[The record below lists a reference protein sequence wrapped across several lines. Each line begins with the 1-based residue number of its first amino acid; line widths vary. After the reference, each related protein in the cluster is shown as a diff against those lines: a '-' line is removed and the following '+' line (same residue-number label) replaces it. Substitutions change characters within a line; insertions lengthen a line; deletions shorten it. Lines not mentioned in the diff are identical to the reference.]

1 MLKLAVPS
9 KGRLQGDTLD
19 WFEKHKLFMHPVGGR
34 EYSGVVEGIDGVELL
49 FMSANEISY
58 ELDAGRIHLGVTGM
72 DLVQENLP
80 RELQRKKLPL
90 IAKMGFGRAD
100 VILAVPSV
108 WIDVSCVEDLDAVAA
123 QFRKNHKM
131 PLRIA
136 TKYHNLARGFLRKA
150 GIVDYQLVDSKGA
163 TEASVKSLKAEAIV
177 DITSTGETLRA
188 NHLKPLDDGL
198 ILKSE
203 ACLYAANKADWS
215 GGAEAKLQ
223 QVCKMLGVAA
233 PVVGSVVK

>member
-19 WFEKHKLFMHPVGGR
+19 WFAKRGLSMRAVRAR

-58 ELDAGRIHLGVTGM
+58 ELLAGKIHLGVTGM
-72 DLVQENLP
+72 DLVDETWPYWL
-80 RELQRKKLPL
+80 RKKNLTL
-90 IAKMGFGRAD
+90 IKKMGFGCAD
-100 VILAVPSV
+100 VILAVPSF

-123 QFRKNHKM
+123 QFREDHKM

-150 GIVDYQLVDSKGA
+150 GIADYQLVDSKGA
-163 TEASVKSLKAEAIV
+163 TEASVKYLKAEAIV

-215 GGAEAKLQ
+215 GGARAKLQ
-223 QVCKMLGVAA
+223 QVCKMLGVAT
-233 PVVGSVVK
+233 PRIK

>member
-19 WFEKHKLFMHPVGGR
+19 WFAKRGLSMRAVRAR
-34 EYSGVVEGIDGVELL
+34 EYSGVVENIDGVELL

-58 ELDAGRIHLGVTGM
+58 ELDAGRIHLGVTGI

-80 RELQRKKLPL
+80 FWQTDVAVIEAL
-90 IAKMGFGRAD
+90 GVGRAD

-123 QFRKNHKM
+123 QFRQDLGF

-136 TKYHNLARGFLRKA
+136 TKYHNLARGFLRGVGLA
-150 GIVDYQLVDSKGA
+150 DYQLVDSIGA
-163 TEASVKSLKAEAIV
+163 TEASVKNLKAEAIV

-215 GGAEAKLQ
+215 GDADAKLQ
-223 QVCKMLGVAA
+223 QVCEMLGVAA

>member
-19 WFEKHKLFMHPVGGR
+19 WFAKRGLSMRPVGGR

-80 RELQRKKLPL
+80 RWLQRKNLPL

-100 VILAVPSV
+100 VVLAVPSV

-123 QFRKNHKM
+123 QFRKDHKM

-136 TKYHNLARGFLRKA
+136 TKYHNLARSFLRKA
-150 GIVDYQLVDSKGA
+150 GISDYQLVDSIGA
-163 TEASVKSLKAEAIV
+163 TEASVKYLKAEAIV

-188 NHLKPLDDGL
+188 NHLKLLDDGL

-203 ACLYAANKADWS
+203 ACLYATNKGSWD
-215 GGAEAKLQ
+215 EDIKKTLQ
-223 QVCKMLGVAA
+223 QIREMLGVAA
-233 PVVGSVVK
+233 PRIK